1 MSYKLGFFK
10 MRFSVEE
17 GSKKEKIIKGIIK
30 IEDGIKRFLAKL
42 LLGELLKFKGRKHSV
57 CINDQKLIFYDLMFS
72 EAFKWIAEDIEKD
85 CYGFKNI
92 DFKEGDIVID
102 IGANIGIVSVYLAK
116 KYPFLKIYSFE
127 PFPANYRLLL
137 KNIKINNIP
146 DGIIHPF
153 NEAITK
159 DGRNI
164 VMSASNY
171 LNSGS
176 FSINFKEHNLEG
188 NNIVHSAT
196 LDSIIET
203 VLAENKQEHIRLLK
217 MDCELS
223 EYEILK
229 NTKIENL
236 RKISFLSGEFHE
248 KKGFDNPDEL
258 ESYVKKYIPNV
269 NIVKC
274 KLD

>member
-17 GSKKEKIIKGIIK
+17 GSRKEKIIKSIIK
-30 IEDGIKRFLAKL
+30 IEDGIKRFLGKF
-42 LLGELLKFKGRKHSV
+42 LKFKGKKHSV
-57 CINDQKLIFYDLMFS
+57 CINGQKLFFYDLLFS

-85 CYGFKNI
+85 CYGFKKM
-92 DFKEGDIVID
+92 DFKKGDIIID

-153 NEAITK
+153 NEAVTK
-159 DGRNI
+159 DGRDI
-164 VMSASNY
+164 VMSASDY

-176 FSINFKEHNLEG
+176 FSINFKEHNLNG
-188 NNIVHSAT
+188 NKNIVHSST

-203 VLAENKQEHIRLLK
+203 ALAENKQEHIRLLK

-236 RKISFLSGEFHE
+236 KKISFLSGEFHE

-269 NIVKC
+269 NITRC